1 MYLDARHQRTF
12 YDLPLGRMLRVLVG
26 ARVRAFWPE
35 LTGRRM
41 IGIGYAGPYM
51 RPYLDEAECCIA
63 AMPAQQGVVAW
74 PRGGRNSAALVDDD
88 ELPFPDH
95 VFDNALVVHALDHAR
110 DPEAVLRETW
120 RVLVPGGRI
129 LVVIPNRRGL
139 WARSEIS
146 PFGYGRPFSRRQIEA
161 LLRDCQFE
169 PRGSDEALFMPPT
182 RSRLLLRGARTWEG
196 IGRRLWPA
204 FAGLLFVE
212 AEKQVHRGSLVRE
225 ERVTRSFRPLFIPE
239 GATTGLS
246 GQRLGKRVT
255 QSVSVSGETGPAR
268 RSGSTPT
275 TAR

>member
-1 MYLDARHQRTF
+1 
-12 YDLPLGRMLRVLVG
+12 
-26 ARVRAFWPE
+26 
-35 LTGRRM
+35 M

-88 ELPFPDH
+88 DLPFPDH

-161 LLRDCQFE
+161 LLRDCPVPNHAAAMRPSSCRPPVHDCCCAVLGHGRESAGDCGRHSPGFCSWK
-169 PRGSDEALFMPPT
+169 RKSRSIAEALC
-182 RSRLLLRGARTWEG
+182 ARN
-196 IGRRLWPA
+196 A
-204 FAGLLFVE
+204 
-212 AEKQVHRGSLVRE
+212 
-225 ERVTRSFRPLFIPE
+225 
-239 GATTGLS
+239 
-246 GQRLGKRVT
+246 
-255 QSVSVSGETGPAR
+255 
-268 RSGSTPT
+268 
-275 TAR
+275 

>member
-1 MYLDARHQRTF
+1 MTTTCR
-12 YDLPLGRMLRVLVG
+12 
-26 ARVRAFWPE
+26 
-35 LTGRRM
+35 
-41 IGIGYAGPYM
+41 
-51 RPYLDEAECCIA
+51 
-63 AMPAQQGVVAW
+63 
-74 PRGGRNSAALVDDD
+74 
-88 ELPFPDH
+88 FPTTCSTTRWW
-95 VFDNALVVHALDHAR
+95 FTPSTTPR

-169 PRGSDEALFMPPT
+169 PCGSDEALFMPPT